1 MSKAGARELIM
12 KKVQYLA
19 AAKAEVVKQVSERG
33 HTLVDVAK
41 RLKVLD
47 KSLCLWV
54 RLVIGQPPADI
65 TLSHKVCFC
74 LDTQMDGHF
83 SVSSTVSAT
92 ARSDGKA
99 VAWGGPAAFTNAWPN
114 SSLSIMAPATLR

>member
-12 KKVQYLA
+12 KNVQYLA
-19 AAKAEVVKQVSERG
+19 AAKAEVVKRVSERG

-54 RLVIGQPPADI
+54 RLAIGQPPADI
-65 TLSHKVCFC
+65 TLSHKVF
-74 LDTQMDGHF
+74 F
-83 SVSSTVSAT
+83 A
-92 ARSDGKA
+92 
-99 VAWGGPAAFTNAWPN
+99 
-114 SSLSIMAPATLR
+114 